1 MKIIKNSVYNIAGY
15 LIPGILSIP
24 ILGYMAR
31 ELGVERFG
39 LFSIILAI
47 VGYASIFDVGIT
59 RSVIREIAIYKKNN
73 DEVLK
78 ILSTSI
84 IIVLLLGSIAGLMI
98 GIFNSEIAG
107 LLNVSHLIVNDFVKS
122 LIVVAF
128 SIPLYLLTQVWCSL
142 LEGKEEFL
150 NLNIYKTYSGTLVV
164 LLPAIALLVDSTLT
178 SAIIGLLI
186 ARFLSFFLIQWYCR
200 EYSIKF
206 KFYKD
211 VFDRLIKF
219 GGWVAVSNLISPLMS
234 YFDRFILANKMGS
247 AVVGFYTAPSEAIS
261 RVGMLPSAIARTI
274 FPMLSSREANSQ
286 QIKKLS
292 YILIFIC
299 VVPVSCFLAYFSKE
313 IMTIWLGNE
322 YALHSFVIFQ
332 ILLLGL
338 VFNSI
343 AQIPFT
349 SIQAQGR
356 SKTTAILHLYEVIPY
371 LLLLLYLIKYYG
383 LVGAACA
390 WTIRMFVDMSLL
402 IFMDQ
407 IGNKL
412 RIKED

>member
-349 SIQAQGR
+349 SIQSKGK
-356 SKTTAILHLYEVIPY
+356 SKTTAILHLCELFPY
-371 LLLLLYLIKYYG
+371 LFLLYYLIEKYGLIGAAWAWAIRMLVDLLLLLFFD
-383 LVGAACA
+383 CN
-390 WTIRMFVDMSLL
+390 D
-402 IFMDQ
+402 
-407 IGNKL
+407 
-412 RIKED
+412 